1 MDKHPAAFST
11 LIYNTNAA
19 QRVGYIRPSEMD
31 DLIASS
37 YLARNPS
44 KMRSKKGQNDG
55 QLRLDENEEVKGKYY
70 V

>member
-1 MDKHPAAFST
+1 
-11 LIYNTNAA
+11 
-19 QRVGYIRPSEMD
+19 MD